1 MTCDRGIT
9 IDYRLYHFRIVIPL
23 KKNSV
28 IISIVW
34 QISTIKKI
42 EQIVKKNIKKEW
54 P

>member
-9 IDYRLYHFRIVIPL
+9 IDYRLYHFRIVITL
-23 KKNSV
+23 KKKV
-28 IISIVW
+28 IISIVG

-42 EQIVKKNIKKEW
+42 EQTVKKNIKKEW